1 MFPKYPTL
9 CLDIV
14 SCNYIATVNIRRTLP
29 RVEDVGLHYPHATN
43 GLLCFSQIATENKT
57 NKSWSINTANV
68 VWCFARHVHRSESFS
83 DTNLFLLG
91 CIWPKVLGW
100 FWLWAI
106 GYLVVL
112 LDRWCWLWPIVVGC
126 CGWLDL
132 WMFRWLFVVVVVVR
146 PQCPPSVLPPLS
158 LSKTALV
165 KFKHPAV
172 EAANFC
178 YAIKF

>member
-14 SCNYIATVNIRRTLP
+14 SCNYIVTVNIRRTLP

-57 NKSWSINTANV
+57 NKSWSII
-68 VWCFARHVHRSESFS
+68 RPMSS
-83 DTNLFLLG
+83 DVLHALSTDRNLFLRQFFLLG

-112 LDRWCWLWPIVVGC
+112 LDGWCWLWPTVVGC
-126 CGWLDL
+126 CGLLDL
-132 WMFRWLFVVVVVVR
+132 WMYRWLLVVVLVVR
-146 PQCPPSVLPPLS
+146 PQCPPICSASPLS

-165 KFKHPAV
+165 KFKHPTV
-172 EAANFC
+172 EAANFVF
-178 YAIKF
+178 AIKF